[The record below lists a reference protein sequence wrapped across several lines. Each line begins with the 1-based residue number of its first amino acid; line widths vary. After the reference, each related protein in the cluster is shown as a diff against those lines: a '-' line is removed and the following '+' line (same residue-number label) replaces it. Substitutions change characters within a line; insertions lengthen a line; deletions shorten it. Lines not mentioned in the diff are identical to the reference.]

1 MIDLSGHVGTR
12 QKVRIERNRPP
23 QRLLNGYV
31 LAVWNG
37 LVLMHQFHDFEPDGY
52 TLIRE
57 QDVVGVRSNE
67 YERLWDR
74 MLAGEGRLEG
84 LDADLAIDLSN
95 MQTAIRSA
103 AAQFRFLII
112 QCEDQHEDIQDFY
125 LGELL
130 EVEGDV
136 VRLRSL
142 NALARWDEQVA
153 EIPVAEITNVQF
165 DTPYIRHFTKYIGA

>member
-37 LVLMHQFHDFEPDGY
+37 LVLLHQFHDFEPDGY

-112 QCEDQHEDIQDFY
+112 QCEDEHEDIQDFY
-125 LGELL
+125 LGELVDIADDMIQL
-130 EVEGDV
+130 HCV
-136 VRLRSL
+136 S
-142 NALARWDEQVA
+142 ALAQWVEKI
-153 EIPVAEITNVQF
+153 ETIPVADITCVQF